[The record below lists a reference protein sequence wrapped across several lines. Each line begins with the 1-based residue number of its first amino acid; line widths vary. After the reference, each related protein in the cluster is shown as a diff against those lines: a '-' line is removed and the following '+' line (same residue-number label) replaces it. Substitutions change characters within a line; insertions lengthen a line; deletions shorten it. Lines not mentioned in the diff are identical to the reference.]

1 MTFANFDAIFIG
13 VATIDTIALLE
24 NYPVADSR
32 TVTDYLERAG
42 GGVSATAA
50 VAAARLGANVAFAGV
65 VGNDNE
71 GREIIAG
78 LQQEGINTDHV
89 VIDDASVTATSMVLV
104 TKASATRAIITRQHV
119 NYGKCVTA
127 ALKQAIKSTQIVHL
141 DHAGYKLLPQLEI
154 LRGAGPKISLDH
166 GNQIDNFEPNLIDIY
181 VPSDIRLLELH
192 PDFDLMAAI
201 KAQAAQSAQDVIVT
215 AGSAGS
221 YGVIGGEFAHSPAAS
236 VAVLST
242 LGAGDVFHGA
252 IVVQYLENRSAQE
265 SLRRA
270 NAVAGLSCRGLD
282 GRSAIPTAAELDQ
295 FLATK

>member
-1 MTFANFDAIFIG
+1 MSGANFDAIFIG

-24 NYPVADSR
+24 NFPEADSR

-89 VIDDASVTATSMVLV
+89 IIDESSITATSMVLV
-104 TKASATRAIITRQHV
+104 TQTTATRAITTRQQV
-119 NYGKCVTA
+119 NYENCVTP
-127 ALKQAIKSTQIVHL
+127 ALKQAIKSTQIVHF

-181 VPSDIRLLELH
+181 IPSDIRLLELQ
-192 PDFDLMAAI
+192 PNADLVAAV

-221 YGVIGGEFAHSPAAS
+221 YGVIGGEFAHSPAAL
-236 VAVLST
+236 VEVLST

-265 SLRRA
+265 TLLRA

-282 GRSAIPTAAELDQ
+282 GRSAIPTAAELDKY
-295 FLATK
+295 LATN